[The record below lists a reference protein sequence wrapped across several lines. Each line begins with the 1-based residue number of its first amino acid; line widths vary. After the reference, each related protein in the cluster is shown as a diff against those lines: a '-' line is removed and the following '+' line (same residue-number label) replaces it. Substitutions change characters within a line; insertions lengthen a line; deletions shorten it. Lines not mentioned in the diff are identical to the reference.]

1 MNFYFYFGRGKDERS
16 ISSSIIIQK
25 WYQLSIQ

>member
-25 WYQLSIQ
+25 WY

>member
-1 MNFYFYFGRGKDERS
+1 MIFYFYFGRGKHERS

-25 WYQLSIQ
+25 WY